1 MSPKRSC
8 LTWSSKLVPYRTAWE
23 MQLQQIEKIATGK
36 AMATVFFLEHPQ
48 VITSGKAGNDE
59 HVLLSEFSLRKKGIE
74 YIKTNRGGDVTFHG
88 PGQLVVYLML
98 PLAEENRDL
107 HAFMRKIE
115 NVGLNVLS
123 DFGLCGSRYKGYSG
137 VWVGD
142 EKIMAIG
149 FGVKKWVTFHGL
161 AFNYGKNLEGF
172 KYIIPCGIEDK
183 DVTSLYYLLQKNVTR
198 EEVEER
204 FSFHLSNEFKLDLMP
219 MIDPINNF
227 TSQKLN

>member
-1 MSPKRSC
+1 MSQKRSC
-8 LTWSSKLVPYRTAWE
+8 ITWSSKLVPYRTAWE

-36 AMATVFFLEHPQ
+36 AKATVFFLEHPP

-59 HVLLSEFSLRKKGIE
+59 HVLLSESALRKKGIE
-74 YIKTNRGGDVTFHG
+74 FIKTNRGGDVTFHG

-115 NVGLNVLS
+115 NVGIKVLS
-123 DFGLCGSRYKGYSG
+123 EFGLCGSRYTGYSG

-142 EKIMAIG
+142 KKIMAIG
-149 FGVKKWVTFHGL
+149 VGVKKWVTFHGL
-161 AFNYGKNLEGF
+161 AFNYGNNLEGF

-183 DVTSLYYLLQKNVTR
+183 DVTSLHYLLKKNVAR

-204 FSFHLSNEFKLDLMP
+204 FSLHLSNEFKLDLMP
-219 MIDPINNF
+219 MVDPIKDF
-227 TSQKLN
+227 T